1 MKSGNQNLSLRKV
14 SAACLA
20 ALVTFAM
27 LPVHARAQVVTMSEH
42 ASTPVQRPKIGLALS
57 GGGAR
62 GFAHIGV
69 LEWFER
75 NHIPVDY
82 VAGTSMGGLIGALYA
97 MGMTPDEMRAFASTI
112 NWDKVLEGPPA
123 YDELSFRRKED
134 RRAYPTTLELG
145 VRNGLSVP
153 VGINP
158 GHQINLVFD
167 RLTLPYSTIK
177 SFDDLPIPFRCVAT
191 DLVAAEPVVLKDG
204 SLAEALRATM
214 AIPGVFTPVEVDGR
228 VLADGG
234 LLNNIPVDVVKAM
247 GADIVVAI
255 NVGTPLGKREDIDS
269 LTGML
274 SQVIGVATIGNDR
287 RSLKLADYVITP
299 ALGRYTV
306 SDFKEGVTLAKLGFE
321 GAAEQGAQLLKFQ
334 LDDRA
339 WLDHVSA
346 RRARRRTD
354 VPQPLVLD
362 VAGVQGDK
370 AEEIKRDVQSEVG
383 STLEPDRIGRKLS
396 EIRGGGRYESVGY
409 NIVQLDREPRL
420 RIHAKEKSYG
430 PPLITPIL
438 QIESTHSSDVDLA
451 AGFRLT
457 NFDLG
462 AYGAELRTDVIVG
475 SRNLFA
481 VEYYRPIERKGL
493 FIAPRAYF
501 ASDRTDLYVNGDRAA
516 QYLVRRGAA
525 AIDVGY
531 IFDRRSQLRVG
542 YEIGRADATVD
553 VGGPVLPNVEGT
565 FSAASARYVF
575 DSQDNAIVP
584 TRGVRLTGESAWYF
598 KSPGAPISFPQ
609 AELNGSV
616 FKTVSE
622 RGILFGYGGAG
633 STFDKDPGPIQQF
646 TLGGPFRLSA
656 FGRDE
661 FRGDKYVL
669 ASAGYLHR
677 VGDLPG
683 FLGRK
688 IYAGGWYEGGE
699 VFIQRANRNYLN
711 DVSGAL
717 VFETFLGPATIG
729 GAWGEG
735 GRGKF
740 FISLGRFF

>member
-1 MKSGNQNLSLRKV
+1 MKSGNQNLSLRQV

-27 LPVHARAQVVTMSEH
+27 LPVHARAQVVTMSGH

-97 MGMTPDEMRAFASTI
+97 MGMTPDEMRAFAATI

-145 VRNGLSVP
+145 ARNGLSVP

-191 DLVAAEPVVLKDG
+191 DMVAAEPVVLKDG

-214 AIPGVFTPVEVDGR
+214 AIPGVFTPVEVEGR

-234 LLNNIPVDVVKAM
+234 LLNNIPVDVVKGM
-247 GADIVVAI
+247 GADIVIAI

-339 WLDHVSA
+339 WQDHVSA

-354 VPQPLVLD
+354 VPQPLALD

-383 STLEPDRIGRKLS
+383 STPEPDRLGRKLS

-493 FIAPRAYF
+493 FVAPRAYF

-598 KSPGAPISFPQ
+598 KSPGAPIGFPQ

-677 VGDLPG
+677 VGDLPA

>member
-1 MKSGNQNLSLRKV
+1 MKNGNQNLSLRKV

-20 ALVTFAM
+20 ALVTFAV
-27 LPVHARAQVVTMSEH
+27 LPIRARAQVVTTYAH
-42 ASTPVQRPKIGLALS
+42 VSTPAQRPKIGLALS

-69 LEWFER
+69 LEWLER
-75 NHIPVDY
+75 NRIPVDY
-82 VAGTSMGGLIGALYA
+82 LAGTSMGGLIGALYA
-97 MGMTPDEMRAFASTI
+97 MGMTPDEMRAFAATI

-134 RRAYPTTLELG
+134 RRAYPTTIELG
-145 VRNGLSVP
+145 AKRGLSVP

-177 SFDDLPIPFRCVAT
+177 SFDELPIPFRCVAT
-191 DLVAAEPVVLKDG
+191 DMVAAEPVVLKDG

-247 GADIVVAI
+247 GADIVIAV

-299 ALGRYTV
+299 PLGRYTV
-306 SDFKEGVTLAKLGFE
+306 SDFTEGVTIAKLGFE
-321 GAAEQGAQLLKFQ
+321 GATEQGAQLLKFQ

-339 WLDHVSA
+339 WQDHITA
-346 RRARRRTD
+346 RRARRRSD
-354 VPQPLVLD
+354 IPQPLALD
-362 VAGVQGDK
+362 VAGVQGKK
-370 AEEIKRDVQSEVG
+370 AEEIKRDVQTEVG
-383 STLEPDRIGRKLS
+383 RTPEPDRLGRKLS

-409 NIVQLDREPRL
+409 NIVQLEREPRL

-438 QIESTHSSDVDLA
+438 QIESTHTSDVNLA

-457 NFDLG
+457 NFDVG
-462 AYGAELRTDVIVG
+462 AYGAELRTDVLVG
-475 SRNLFA
+475 SRNLFG
-481 VEYYRPIERKGL
+481 VEYYRPIERKG
-493 FIAPRAYF
+493 FFVAPRAYY
-501 ASDRTDLYVNGDRAA
+501 ASERVDLYSNGNRMA

-542 YEIGRADATVD
+542 YELGRADASVD
-553 VGGPVLPNVEGT
+553 IGGPVLPSVEGT

-575 DSQDNAIVP
+575 DSQDSEIVP
-584 TRGVRLTGESAWYF
+584 TRGVRLTSESAWYF
-598 KSPGAPISFPQ
+598 KSPGAPVGFPQ
-609 AELNGSV
+609 AELIGSW
-616 FKTVSE
+616 FKTVNE
-622 RGILFGYGGAG
+622 HGLLFGYGGAG

-677 VGDLPG
+677 VGYLPA
-683 FLGRK
+683 FLGKK
-688 IYAGGWYEGGE
+688 IYVGGWYEGGQ
-699 VFIQRANRNYLN
+699 VFINRANTNYLN
-711 DVSGAL
+711 DVTGAFVL
-717 VFETFLGPATIG
+717 ETLLGPATIG

-740 FISLGRFF
+740 FISIGRLF